1 MMSFEEIV
9 DSAIESAK
17 YQQQKQYLLMH
28 RNRYVHTLRSLS
40 KCPQPNRF
48 IEIGSSGFFMKLA
61 KTIWPTVEVFGTEF
75 SNEVGFK
82 EEVVP
87 FSGWGKYSFYL
98 GNPERFSYPIES
110 EIFDLVLCAEVIEHM
125 SVDPMA
131 LLAEINRIVVIGGRV
146 ILTTP
151 NIVSSR
157 SILAALEHRMPYNFY
172 AFNKSGTTDRHNVEY
187 SPLLLC
193 ELVKAAGFDIEQ
205 LETVDAWSSPD
216 HRLEKIYSL
225 FGFDS
230 SLRGDDIIL
239 TAIKTSNVIKR
250 HPDFIYV

>member
-1 MMSFEEIV
+1 MNFELIV
-9 DSAIESAK
+9 DNAISCANYE
-17 YQQQKQYLLMH
+17 QQKQYLLMH
-28 RNRYVHTLRSLS
+28 RNRYVHTLQALS

-61 KTIWPTVEVFGTEF
+61 KTIWPTVEVFGTEY

-82 EEVVP
+82 EEAVH

-98 GNPERFSYPIES
+98 GNPERFSYSIDPES
-110 EIFDLVLCAEVIEHM
+110 VDLVLCAEVIEHM

-131 LLAEINRIVVIGGRV
+131 LLSEINRVLVIGGRV
-146 ILTTP
+146 IITTP

-187 SPLLLC
+187 SPELLC
-193 ELVKAAGFDIEQ
+193 EAVKAAGFDIEQ

-216 HRLEKIYSL
+216 QRLEKIYSL

-239 TAIKTSNVIKR
+239 TAIKRGSVIKR
-250 HPDFIYV
+250 YPDFLYI